1 MGSADESD
9 LQPRLRRRVH
19 QVLDYGFDASPAGA
33 FIHFALVA
41 LIAASVAAGVLSTS
55 PTIAAR
61 WAFQLQAVEIVAL
74 AVFTLEYGLR
84 LWSAPEH
91 TLYAELHPWRARL
104 SFALEP
110 VSLLDLVTLAPLL
123 AGLFI
128 ESDFSVFLMLR
139 LLRYFKLARY
149 SPGMRSLALALKTER
164 RALGA
169 SLLLLIG
176 LVVLAAS
183 VMHVLERDAQPD
195 KFGSVPEAM
204 WWAIVT
210 LTTVGYGDVTPV
222 TVAGRMAAGV
232 TMVLGMIM
240 LALPVG
246 IVATAFS
253 QEIHRREFI
262 VTWGM
267 LSRVPLFAH
276 LSAAEI
282 AEIMRYLRAQTI
294 PANALVMRRGDIA
307 TCMYLIAS
315 GEVEIDA
322 AGGPVRLGE
331 GDYFGELALLRKSRR
346 SADVRSVKP
355 TKLLALD
362 GADMM
367 ALMERDPVIQAHI
380 MAQAQARSAAP

>member
-1 MGSADESD
+1 DDGDG
-9 LQPRLRRRVH
+9 LLRLRRRVH
-19 QVLDYGFDASPAGA
+19 ELLDYGFDLSPAGA
-33 FIHFALVA
+33 AAHYGLMALVF
-41 LIAASVAAGVLSTS
+41 ISVAAGVVSTV
-55 PTIAAR
+55 PQI
-61 WAFQLQAVEIVAL
+61 WAQWSGPLQAIEAFAL
-74 AVFTLEYGLR
+74 FVFALEYALR
-84 LWSAPEH
+84 FWSAPEH

-110 VSLLDLVTLAPLL
+110 MSILDLVTLAPLL
-123 AGLFI
+123 ASVFV
-128 ESDFSVFLMLR
+128 ESDLSVFLMLR

-149 SPGMRSLALALKTER
+149 SPGMRSLALALQTER

-176 LVVLAAS
+176 LVILSAS

-222 TVAGRMAAGV
+222 TAAGRLVAGV
-232 TMVLGMIM
+232 TMVMGMIM

-253 QEIHRREFI
+253 QEIHRREFV

-294 PANALVMRRGDIA
+294 PANTLVMRRGDAA

-322 AGGPVRLGE
+322 PGGPVRLGE
-331 GDYFGELALLRKSRR
+331 GDFFGELALLRQSRR

-362 GADMM
+362 AADMM
-367 ALMERDPVIQAHI
+367 ALMDRDPGIRAHI
-380 MAQAQARSAAP
+380 MAQAAARSAP

>member
-1 MGSADESD
+1 MGVRDD
-9 LQPRLRRRVH
+9 GDGQLRLRRRVH
-19 QVLDYGFDASPAGA
+19 ELLDYGFDLSPAGA
-33 FIHFALVA
+33 AAHYGLMALVF
-41 LIAASVAAGVLSTS
+41 ISVAAGVVSTV
-55 PTIAAR
+55 PQI
-61 WAFQLQAVEIVAL
+61 WAQWSGPLQAIEAFAL
-74 AVFTLEYGLR
+74 FVFALEYALR
-84 LWSAPEH
+84 FWSAPEH

-110 VSLLDLVTLAPLL
+110 MSILDLVTLAPLL
-123 AGLFI
+123 ASVFV
-128 ESDFSVFLMLR
+128 ESDLSVFLMLR

-149 SPGMRSLALALKTER
+149 SPGMRSLALALQTER

-169 SLLLLIG
+169 SLLLLMG
-176 LVVLAAS
+176 LVILSAS
-183 VMHVLERDAQPD
+183 IMHVLERDAQPD

-222 TVAGRMAAGV
+222 TAAGRLVAGV
-232 TMVLGMIM
+232 TMVMGMIM

-253 QEIHRREFI
+253 QEIHRREFV

-294 PANALVMRRGDIA
+294 PANTLVMRRGDAA

-322 AGGPVRLGE
+322 PGGPVRLGE
-331 GDYFGELALLRKSRR
+331 GDFFGELALLRQSRR

-362 GADMM
+362 AADMM
-367 ALMERDPVIQAHI
+367 ALMDRDPVIRAHI
-380 MAQAQARSAAP
+380 MAQAEARSAP

>member
-1 MGSADESD
+1 MGARDD
-9 LQPRLRRRVH
+9 GDGQLRLRRRVH
-19 QVLDYGFDASPAGA
+19 ELLDYGFDLSPAGA
-33 FIHFALVA
+33 AAHYGLMALVFV
-41 LIAASVAAGVLSTS
+41 SVAAGVVSTV
-55 PTIAAR
+55 PQI
-61 WAFQLQAVEIVAL
+61 WAQWSGPLQAIEAFAL
-74 AVFTLEYGLR
+74 FVFTVEYALR
-84 LWSAPEH
+84 FWSAPEH

-110 VSLLDLVTLAPLL
+110 MSILDLVTLAPLL
-123 AGLFI
+123 ASVFV
-128 ESDFSVFLMLR
+128 ESDLSVFLMLR

-149 SPGMRSLALALKTER
+149 SPGMRSLALALQTER

-176 LVVLAAS
+176 LVILSAS

-222 TVAGRMAAGV
+222 TAAGRLVAGV
-232 TMVLGMIM
+232 TMVIGMIM

-253 QEIHRREFI
+253 QEIHRREFV

-294 PANALVMRRGDIA
+294 PANTLVMRRGDAA

-322 AGGPVRLGE
+322 PGGPVRLGE
-331 GDYFGELALLRKSRR
+331 GDFFGELALLRQSRR

-362 GADMM
+362 AADMM
-367 ALMERDPVIQAHI
+367 ALMDRDPVIRAHI
-380 MAQAQARSAAP
+380 MAQAEARSAP

>member
-1 MGSADESD
+1 MGARDD
-9 LQPRLRRRVH
+9 GDGQLRLRRRVH
-19 QVLDYGFDASPAGA
+19 ELLDYGFDLSPAGA
-33 FIHFALVA
+33 SAHYGLMALVF
-41 LIAASVAAGVLSTS
+41 ISVAAGVVSTV
-55 PTIAAR
+55 PQI
-61 WAFQLQAVEIVAL
+61 WAQWSGPLQAIEAFAL
-74 AVFTLEYGLR
+74 FVFALEYALR
-84 LWSAPEH
+84 FWSAPEH

-110 VSLLDLVTLAPLL
+110 MSILDLVTLAPLL
-123 AGLFI
+123 ASVFV
-128 ESDFSVFLMLR
+128 ESDLSVFLMLR

-149 SPGMRSLALALKTER
+149 SPGMRSLALALQTER

-169 SLLLLIG
+169 SLLLLMG
-176 LVVLAAS
+176 LVILSAS
-183 VMHVLERDAQPD
+183 IMHVLERDAQPD

-222 TVAGRMAAGV
+222 TAAGRLVAGV
-232 TMVLGMIM
+232 TMVMGMIM

-253 QEIHRREFI
+253 QEIHRREFV

-294 PANALVMRRGDIA
+294 PANTLVMRRGDAA

-322 AGGPVRLGE
+322 PGGPVRLGE
-331 GDYFGELALLRKSRR
+331 GDFFGELALLRQSRR

-362 GADMM
+362 AADMM
-367 ALMERDPVIQAHI
+367 ALMDRDPVIRAHI
-380 MAQAQARSAAP
+380 MAQAEARSAP

>member
-1 MGSADESD
+1 MGARDD
-9 LQPRLRRRVH
+9 GDGQLRLRRRVH
-19 QVLDYGFDASPAGA
+19 ELLDYGFDLSPAGA
-33 FIHFALVA
+33 AAHYGLMALVF
-41 LIAASVAAGVLSTS
+41 ISVAAGVVSTVPQVS
-55 PTIAAR
+55 AQWSGP
-61 WAFQLQAVEIVAL
+61 LQAIEAFAL
-74 AVFTLEYGLR
+74 FVFALEYALR
-84 LWSAPEH
+84 FWSAPEH

-110 VSLLDLVTLAPLL
+110 MSILDLVTLAPLL
-123 AGLFI
+123 ASVFV
-128 ESDFSVFLMLR
+128 ESDLSVFLMLR

-149 SPGMRSLALALKTER
+149 SPGMRSLALALQTER

-176 LVVLAAS
+176 LVILSAS

-222 TVAGRMAAGV
+222 TAAGRLVAGV
-232 TMVLGMIM
+232 TMVMGMIM

-253 QEIHRREFI
+253 QEIHRREFV

-294 PANALVMRRGDIA
+294 PANTLVMRRGDAA

-322 AGGPVRLGE
+322 PGGPVRLGE
-331 GDYFGELALLRKSRR
+331 GDFFGELALLRQSRR

-362 GADMM
+362 AADMM
-367 ALMERDPVIQAHI
+367 ALMDRDPVIRAHI
-380 MAQAQARSAAP
+380 MAQAEARSAP

>member
-9 LQPRLRRRVH
+9 LQLRLRRRVH
-19 QVLDYGFDASPAGA
+19 QLLDYGFDASPAGA

-61 WAFQLQAVEIVAL
+61 WAFELQAVEIVAL

>member
-1 MGSADESD
+1 MGARDD
-9 LQPRLRRRVH
+9 GDGQLRLRRRVH
-19 QVLDYGFDASPAGA
+19 ELLDYGFDLSPAGA
-33 FIHFALVA
+33 AAHYGLMALVF
-41 LIAASVAAGVLSTS
+41 ISVAAGVVSTV
-55 PTIAAR
+55 PQI
-61 WAFQLQAVEIVAL
+61 WAQWSGPLQAIEAFAL
-74 AVFTLEYGLR
+74 FVFALEYALR
-84 LWSAPEH
+84 FWSAPEH

-110 VSLLDLVTLAPLL
+110 MSILDLVTLAPLL
-123 AGLFI
+123 ASVFV
-128 ESDFSVFLMLR
+128 ESDLSVFLMLR

-149 SPGMRSLALALKTER
+149 SPGMRSLALALQTER

-169 SLLLLIG
+169 SLLLLMG
-176 LVVLAAS
+176 LVILSAS
-183 VMHVLERDAQPD
+183 IMHVLERDAQPD

-222 TVAGRMAAGV
+222 TAAGRLVAGV
-232 TMVLGMIM
+232 TMVIGMIM

-253 QEIHRREFI
+253 QEIHRREFV

-294 PANALVMRRGDIA
+294 PANTLVMRRGDAA

-322 AGGPVRLGE
+322 PGGPVRLGE
-331 GDYFGELALLRKSRR
+331 GDFFGELALLRQSRR
-346 SADVRSVKP
+346 SADVRSVMP

-362 GADMM
+362 AADMM
-367 ALMERDPVIQAHI
+367 ALMDRDPVIRAHI
-380 MAQAQARSAAP
+380 MAQAEARSAP

>member
-1 MGSADESD
+1 MGARDD
-9 LQPRLRRRVH
+9 GDGQLRLRRRVH
-19 QVLDYGFDASPAGA
+19 ELLDYGFDLSPAGA
-33 FIHFALVA
+33 AAHYGLMALVF
-41 LIAASVAAGVLSTS
+41 ISVAAGVVSTV
-55 PTIAAR
+55 PQI
-61 WAFQLQAVEIVAL
+61 WAQWSGPLQAIEAFAL
-74 AVFTLEYGLR
+74 FVFALEYALR
-84 LWSAPEH
+84 FWSAPEH

-110 VSLLDLVTLAPLL
+110 MSILDLVTLAPLL
-123 AGLFI
+123 ASVFV
-128 ESDFSVFLMLR
+128 ESDLSVFLMLR

-149 SPGMRSLALALKTER
+149 SPGMRSLALALQTER

-169 SLLLLIG
+169 SLLLLMG
-176 LVVLAAS
+176 LVILSAS
-183 VMHVLERDAQPD
+183 IMHVLERDAQPD

-222 TVAGRMAAGV
+222 TAAGRLVAGV
-232 TMVLGMIM
+232 TMVMGMIM

-253 QEIHRREFI
+253 QEIHRREFV

-294 PANALVMRRGDIA
+294 PANTLVMRRGDAA

-322 AGGPVRLGE
+322 PGGPVRLGE
-331 GDYFGELALLRKSRR
+331 GDFFGELALLRQSRR

-362 GADMM
+362 AADMM
-367 ALMERDPVIQAHI
+367 ALMDRDPVIRAHI
-380 MAQAQARSAAP
+380 MAQAEARSAP

>member
-1 MGSADESD
+1 MGARDD
-9 LQPRLRRRVH
+9 GDGQLRLRRRVH
-19 QVLDYGFDASPAGA
+19 ELLDYGFDLSPAGA
-33 FIHFALVA
+33 AAHYGLMALVFV
-41 LIAASVAAGVLSTS
+41 SVAAGVVSTV
-55 PTIAAR
+55 PQI
-61 WAFQLQAVEIVAL
+61 WAQWSGPLQAIEAFAL
-74 AVFTLEYGLR
+74 FVFALEYALR
-84 LWSAPEH
+84 FWSAPEH

-110 VSLLDLVTLAPLL
+110 MSILDLVTLAPLL
-123 AGLFI
+123 ASVFV
-128 ESDFSVFLMLR
+128 ESDLSVFLMLR

-149 SPGMRSLALALKTER
+149 SPGMRSLALALQTER

-176 LVVLAAS
+176 LVILSAS

-222 TVAGRMAAGV
+222 TAAGRLVAGV
-232 TMVLGMIM
+232 TMVIGMIM

-253 QEIHRREFI
+253 QEIHRREFV

-294 PANALVMRRGDIA
+294 PANTLVMRRGDAA

-322 AGGPVRLGE
+322 PGGPVRLGE
-331 GDYFGELALLRKSRR
+331 GDFFGELALLRQSRR

-362 GADMM
+362 AADMM
-367 ALMERDPVIQAHI
+367 ALMDRDPVIRAHI
-380 MAQAQARSAAP
+380 MAQAEARSAP

>member
-1 MGSADESD
+1 MSPGAE
-9 LQPRLRRRVH
+9 QTQPPRLRRRVH
-19 QVLDYGFDASPAGA
+19 ELLDYGFDSSAASSA
-33 FIHFALVA
+33 IHVVLMALVFV
-41 LIAASVAAGVLSTS
+41 SVAAGVVSTV
-55 PTIAAR
+55 PDIEAR
-61 WAFQLQAVEIVAL
+61 WSRELWAIELFAL
-74 AVFTLEYGLR
+74 GVFTLEYALR
-84 LWSAPEH
+84 FWSAPEH
-91 TLYAELHPWRARL
+91 TLYSELHPWRARL
-104 SFALEP
+104 AFALEP
-110 VSLLDLVTLAPLL
+110 LAILDLVTLAPLL

-128 ESDFSVFLMLR
+128 EAEFSVFLMLR

-149 SPGMRSLALALKTER
+149 SPGMRSLAMALQTER

-169 SLLLLIG
+169 SLLLLVG
-176 LVVLAAS
+176 LVVLSAS
-183 VMHVLERDAQPD
+183 IMHVLERDAQPD

-222 TVAGRMAAGV
+222 TLAGRLVAGV
-232 TMVLGMIM
+232 TMVMGMIM

-253 QEIHRREFI
+253 QEIHRREFV

-276 LSAAEI
+276 LSAGEI

-294 PANALVMRRGDIA
+294 PANALVMRRGDAA

-322 AGGPVRLGE
+322 PGGPVRLGE
-331 GDYFGELALLRKSRR
+331 GDFFGELALLRKSRR
-346 SADVRSVKP
+346 TADVRSVKP

-362 GADMM
+362 VADML
-367 ALMERDPVIQAHI
+367 ALMERDPVIRAHI
-380 MAQAQARSAAP
+380 TAQAEARAASP

>member
-1 MGSADESD
+1 MGARDD
-9 LQPRLRRRVH
+9 GAGQLRLRRRVH
-19 QVLDYGFDASPAGA
+19 ELLDYGFDLSPAGA
-33 FIHFALVA
+33 AAHYGLMALVF
-41 LIAASVAAGVLSTS
+41 ISVAAGVVSTV
-55 PTIAAR
+55 PQV
-61 WAFQLQAVEIVAL
+61 WAQWSGPLQAIEAFAL
-74 AVFTLEYGLR
+74 FVFALEYALR
-84 LWSAPEH
+84 FWSAPEH

-110 VSLLDLVTLAPLL
+110 MSILDLVTLAPLL
-123 AGLFI
+123 ASVFV
-128 ESDFSVFLMLR
+128 ESDLSVFLMLR

-149 SPGMRSLALALKTER
+149 SPGMRSLALALQTER

-169 SLLLLIG
+169 SLLLLMG
-176 LVVLAAS
+176 LVILSAS
-183 VMHVLERDAQPD
+183 IMHVLERDAQPD

-222 TVAGRMAAGV
+222 TAAGRLVAGV
-232 TMVLGMIM
+232 TMVMGMIM

-253 QEIHRREFI
+253 QEIHRREFV

-294 PANALVMRRGDIA
+294 PANTLVMRRGDAA

-322 AGGPVRLGE
+322 PGGPVRLGE
-331 GDYFGELALLRKSRR
+331 GDFFGELALLRQSRR

-362 GADMM
+362 AADMM
-367 ALMERDPVIQAHI
+367 ALMDRDPVIRAHI
-380 MAQAQARSAAP
+380 MAQAEARSAP

>member
-1 MGSADESD
+1 MGARDD
-9 LQPRLRRRVH
+9 GAGQLRLRRRVH
-19 QVLDYGFDASPAGA
+19 ELLDYGFDLSPAGA
-33 FIHFALVA
+33 AVHFGLMALVFV
-41 LIAASVAAGVLSTS
+41 SVAAGVVSTV
-55 PTIAAR
+55 PQV
-61 WAFQLQAVEIVAL
+61 WAQWSGPLRAIEAFAL
-74 AVFTLEYGLR
+74 FVFTVEYALR
-84 LWSAPEH
+84 FWSAPEH

-110 VSLLDLVTLAPLL
+110 ISILDLVTLAPLL
-123 AGLFI
+123 ASVFV

-149 SPGMRSLALALKTER
+149 SPGMRSLALALQTER

-169 SLLLLIG
+169 SLLLLMG
-176 LVVLAAS
+176 LVILSAS
-183 VMHVLERDAQPD
+183 IMHVLERDAQPD

-222 TVAGRMAAGV
+222 TAAGRLVAGV
-232 TMVLGMIM
+232 TMVMGMIM

-253 QEIHRREFI
+253 QEIHRREFV

-294 PANALVMRRGDIA
+294 PANTLVMRRGDAA

-322 AGGPVRLGE
+322 PGGPVRLGE
-331 GDYFGELALLRKSRR
+331 GDFFGELALLRQSRR

-362 GADMM
+362 AADMM
-367 ALMERDPVIQAHI
+367 ALMDRDPVIRAHI
-380 MAQAQARSAAP
+380 MAQAEARSAP

>member
-1 MGSADESD
+1 MGARDD
-9 LQPRLRRRVH
+9 GYGQLRLRRRVH
-19 QVLDYGFDASPAGA
+19 ELLDYGFDLSPAGA
-33 FIHFALVA
+33 AAHYGLMALVF
-41 LIAASVAAGVLSTS
+41 ISVAAGVVSTV
-55 PTIAAR
+55 PQV
-61 WAFQLQAVEIVAL
+61 WAQWSGPLQAIEAFAL
-74 AVFTLEYGLR
+74 FVFALEYALR
-84 LWSAPEH
+84 FWSAPEH

-110 VSLLDLVTLAPLL
+110 MSILDLVTLAPLL
-123 AGLFI
+123 ASVFV
-128 ESDFSVFLMLR
+128 ESDLSVFLMLR

-149 SPGMRSLALALKTER
+149 SPGMRSLALALQTER

-169 SLLLLIG
+169 SLLLLMG
-176 LVVLAAS
+176 LVILSAS
-183 VMHVLERDAQPD
+183 IMHVLERDAQPD

-222 TVAGRMAAGV
+222 TAAGRLVAGV
-232 TMVLGMIM
+232 TMVIGMIM

-253 QEIHRREFI
+253 QEIHRREFV

-294 PANALVMRRGDIA
+294 PANTLVMRRGDAA

-322 AGGPVRLGE
+322 PGGPVRLGE
-331 GDYFGELALLRKSRR
+331 GDFFGELALLRQSRR

-362 GADMM
+362 AADMM
-367 ALMERDPVIQAHI
+367 ALMDRDPVIRAHI
-380 MAQAQARSAAP
+380 MAQAEARSAP

>member
-1 MGSADESD
+1 MGARDD
-9 LQPRLRRRVH
+9 GDGQLRLRRRVH
-19 QVLDYGFDASPAGA
+19 ELLDYGFDLSPAGA
-33 FIHFALVA
+33 AAHYGLMALVF
-41 LIAASVAAGVLSTS
+41 ISVAAGVVSTV
-55 PTIAAR
+55 PQI
-61 WAFQLQAVEIVAL
+61 WAQWSGPLQAIEAFAL
-74 AVFTLEYGLR
+74 FVFALEYALR
-84 LWSAPEH
+84 FWSAPEH

-110 VSLLDLVTLAPLL
+110 MSILDLVTLAPLL
-123 AGLFI
+123 ASVFV
-128 ESDFSVFLMLR
+128 ESDLSVFLMLR

-149 SPGMRSLALALKTER
+149 SPGMRSLALALQTER

-176 LVVLAAS
+176 LVILSAS

-222 TVAGRMAAGV
+222 TAAGRLVAGV
-232 TMVLGMIM
+232 TMVMGMIM

-253 QEIHRREFI
+253 QEIHRREFV

-294 PANALVMRRGDIA
+294 SANTLVMRRGDAA

-322 AGGPVRLGE
+322 PGGPVRLGE
-331 GDYFGELALLRKSRR
+331 GDFFGELALLRQSRR

-362 GADMM
+362 AADMM
-367 ALMERDPVIQAHI
+367 SLMDRDPVIRAHI
-380 MAQAQARSAAP
+380 MAQAEARSAP

>member
-1 MGSADESD
+1 MGARDD
-9 LQPRLRRRVH
+9 GDGQLRLRRRVH
-19 QVLDYGFDASPAGA
+19 ELLDYGFDLSPAGA
-33 FIHFALVA
+33 AAHYGLMALVF
-41 LIAASVAAGVLSTS
+41 ISVAAGVVSTV
-55 PTIAAR
+55 PQV
-61 WAFQLQAVEIVAL
+61 WAQWSGPLQAIEAFAL
-74 AVFTLEYGLR
+74 FVFALEYALR
-84 LWSAPEH
+84 FWSAPEH

-110 VSLLDLVTLAPLL
+110 MSILDLVTLAPLL
-123 AGLFI
+123 ASVFV
-128 ESDFSVFLMLR
+128 ESDLSVFLMLR

-149 SPGMRSLALALKTER
+149 SPGMRSLALALQTER

-169 SLLLLIG
+169 SLLLLMG
-176 LVVLAAS
+176 LVILSAS
-183 VMHVLERDAQPD
+183 IMHVLERDAQPD

-222 TVAGRMAAGV
+222 TAAGRLVAGV
-232 TMVLGMIM
+232 TMVIGMIM

-253 QEIHRREFI
+253 QEIHRREFV

-294 PANALVMRRGDIA
+294 PANTLVMRRGDAA

-322 AGGPVRLGE
+322 PGGPVRLGE
-331 GDYFGELALLRKSRR
+331 GDFFGELALLRQSRR

-362 GADMM
+362 AADMM
-367 ALMERDPVIQAHI
+367 ALMDRDPVIRAHI
-380 MAQAQARSAAP
+380 MAQAEARSAP

>member
-1 MGSADESD
+1 MGARDD
-9 LQPRLRRRVH
+9 GDGQLRLRRRVH
-19 QVLDYGFDASPAGA
+19 ELLDYGFDLSPAGA
-33 FIHFALVA
+33 AAHYGLMALVF
-41 LIAASVAAGVLSTS
+41 ISVAAGVVSTV
-55 PTIAAR
+55 PQI
-61 WAFQLQAVEIVAL
+61 WAQWSGPLQAIEAFAL
-74 AVFTLEYGLR
+74 FVFALEYALR
-84 LWSAPEH
+84 FWSAPEH

-110 VSLLDLVTLAPLL
+110 MSILDLVTLAPLL
-123 AGLFI
+123 ASVFV
-128 ESDFSVFLMLR
+128 ESDLSVFLMLR

-149 SPGMRSLALALKTER
+149 SPGMRSLALALQTER

-176 LVVLAAS
+176 LVILSAS

-222 TVAGRMAAGV
+222 TAAGRLVAGV
-232 TMVLGMIM
+232 TMVIGMIM

-253 QEIHRREFI
+253 QEIHRREFV

-294 PANALVMRRGDIA
+294 PANTLVMRRGDAA

-322 AGGPVRLGE
+322 PGGPVRLGE
-331 GDYFGELALLRKSRR
+331 GDFFGELALLRQSRR

-362 GADMM
+362 AADMM
-367 ALMERDPVIQAHI
+367 ALMDRDPVIRAHI
-380 MAQAQARSAAP
+380 MAQAEARSAP